1 MFIDRVK
8 IHAFGGDG
16 GNGCVAFRRE
26 AFVPRGGPSGG
37 DGGDGGHV
45 VLRATARL
53 TTLLDLSWHPHI
65 RAGRGGHGEGS
76 QRHGKRGADRVVEVP
91 LGTMVRC
98 LETDELLADLVREGQ
113 TFVAARGGR
122 GGRGN
127 ARFATPV
134 NRAPRFAEKG
144 EPGEYRELLLELKLI
159 AEAGL
164 VGKPNAG
171 KSTLLAASS
180 AARPRIADYPF
191 TTLKPNLG
199 VARLSGHREFTLAD
213 IPGIIEGASE
223 GKGLGLDF
231 LRHIERTRLLLFVID
246 LGDPD
251 PLETLAALEHELLAY
266 GAGLEYRPRLVVFNK
281 ADVPEN
287 REKFSQLAAVT
298 GPDTFLISAA
308 TGEGVPHLLE
318 RAWQLVEQARA
329 KEREDAATPDG
340 DEPAFREYTYEA
352 PFEICRISGGFRVR
366 GRRPERVVSM
376 TDFDNPEAV
385 AHLQQVLRKMGLF
398 KALARL
404 GAREGDT
411 VEIGD
416 ISLEY
421 LPDTE

>member
-1 MFIDRVK
+1 
-8 IHAFGGDG
+8 
-16 GNGCVAFRRE
+16 
-26 AFVPRGGPSGG
+26 
-37 DGGDGGHV
+37 
-45 VLRATARL
+45 
-53 TTLLDLSWHPHI
+53 
-65 RAGRGGHGEGS
+65 
-76 QRHGKRGADRVVEVP
+76 
-91 LGTMVRC
+91 
-98 LETDELLADLVREGQ
+98 
-113 TFVAARGGR
+113 
-122 GGRGN
+122 
-127 ARFATPV
+127 
-134 NRAPRFAEKG
+134 
-144 EPGEYRELLLELKLI
+144 
-159 AEAGL
+159 
-164 VGKPNAG
+164 
-171 KSTLLAASS
+171 
-180 AARPRIADYPF
+180 
-191 TTLKPNLG
+191 
-199 VARLSGHREFTLAD
+199 HREFTLAD

>member
-8 IHAFGGDG
+8 IYAFGGDG

-37 DGGDGGHV
+37 DGGDGGDV

-53 TTLLDLSWHPHI
+53 TTLLDLSWHPHVKA
-65 RAGRGGHGEGS
+65 RRGDHGQGS
-76 QRHGKRGADRVVEVP
+76 QRHGRRGEDRLVEVP

-98 LETDELLADLVREGQ
+98 IETDELLADLVREGQ

-127 ARFATPV
+127 ARFATSV

-144 EPGEYRELLLELKLI
+144 EPGEYRELLLELQLI

-171 KSTLLAASS
+171 KSTLLAACS

-199 VARLSGHREFTLAD
+199 VVRLSGHRDFTMAD

-251 PLETLAALEHELLAY
+251 PLETLTALEHELAQY
-266 GAGLEYRPRLVVFNK
+266 GAGLEHRPRLLVFNK
-281 ADVPEN
+281 ADIPEN
-287 REKFSQLAAVT
+287 RELFSGLAART

-308 TGEGVPHLLE
+308 TGEGLPVLLE
-318 RAWQLVEQARA
+318 RVWQVVDETRR
-329 KEREDAATPDG
+329 READAARSPES

-352 PFEICRISGGFRVR
+352 PFEICRISSGFRVR
-366 GRRPERVVSM
+366 GRRPERVVHM

-398 KALARL
+398 KALARM

-411 VEIGD
+411 VD
-416 ISLEY
+416 IAGVLLEY
-421 LPDTE
+421 LPDLD

>member
-8 IHAFGGDG
+8 IYAFGGDG

-37 DGGDGGHV
+37 DGGDGGNV

-65 RAGRGGHGEGS
+65 KAGRGGHGEGS
-76 QRHGKRGADRVVEVP
+76 QRHGKRGEDRVVEVP

-98 LETDELLADLVREGQ
+98 IETDELLADLVREGQ

-127 ARFATPV
+127 ARFASSV

-199 VARLSGHREFTLAD
+199 VVHLSGHREFTMAD

-231 LRHIERTRLLLFVID
+231 LRHIERTRVLLFVID

-251 PLETLAALEHELLAY
+251 PIETLAALEHELAEY
-266 GAGLEYRPRLVVFNK
+266 GAGLEHRPRLLVCNK
-281 ADVPEN
+281 ADIPEN
-287 REKFSQLAAVT
+287 REKFARLAAVT
-298 GPDTFLISAA
+298 GPDTFLISAV
-308 TGEGVPHLLE
+308 TGEGVPDLLE
-318 RAWQLVEQARA
+318 RTWRLVDENRRHEA
-329 KEREDAATPDG
+329 DADVTSDSG
-340 DEPAFREYTYEA
+340 DPVFREYTYEA
-352 PFEICRISGGFRVR
+352 PFEICRITGGFRVR
-366 GRRPERVVSM
+366 GRRPERAVSM

-385 AHLQQVLRKMGLF
+385 THLQQVLRKMGLF
-398 KALARL
+398 KALARM

-411 VEIGD
+411 VKIGGV
-416 ISLEY
+416 SLEY
-421 LPDTE
+421 LPDLE